1 MDNFKW
7 YDWAVIYFISD
18 VSAALIVAILSGSA
32 PFGVMFLPSLVLAWL
47 SYEKFRRMQHDKEPQ

>member
-18 VSAALIVAILSGSA
+18 VSAALIVAILTGVTA
-32 PFGVMFLPSLVLAWL
+32 FGIIFIPLLFLAWL
-47 SYEKFRRMQHDKEPQ
+47 SYESSGRTQYDKESE